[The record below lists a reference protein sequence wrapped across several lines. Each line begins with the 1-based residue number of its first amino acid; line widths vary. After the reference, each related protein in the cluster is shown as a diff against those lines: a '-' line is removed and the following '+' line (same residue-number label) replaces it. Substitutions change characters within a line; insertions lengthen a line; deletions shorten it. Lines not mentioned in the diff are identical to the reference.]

1 MRRRADGLSAAAIGR
16 LSGPVPMIR
25 IHTRPPLQDPY
36 GTASRTMAESVQI
49 RFVDTTDAGA
59 KARRQNVTPDGR
71 MTVLDVARTAR
82 VEITATCGARGRC
95 RSCRV
100 KILKGDVPPPT
111 VQDSIQLGTD
121 EVQERFRLSCQ
132 TRIIADCTILPV
144 PPITEG
150 GHQILDSSES
160 LGTDRLRLDC
170 GVEKHLVHASP
181 PVEEHHQTSDFE
193 EILQGLEGETSAH
206 VSADVLRKVPAALR
220 ERGGELTVTTFD
232 GRIIDVEAG
241 DSRPHVYGMAF
252 DIGTT
257 SVVGSLM
264 DLSSGEQ
271 LAATGS
277 VNPQAVYGGDL
288 MSRIAYAQFDHKRL
302 TTLRAKVLQAINGFV
317 KDACNEAGVSPAHV
331 YKIVIVGNTCMHH
344 VFLGIDTSYV
354 GLAPYAP
361 VVRQSLV
368 LPARDIPL
376 KSAPH
381 AQVCFL
387 PIVAGFVGADT
398 MACMLATRVHESE
411 EIRAFVDIGTNG
423 EVVMG
428 NRDRLMACS
437 APAGP
442 ALEGA
447 QIRHGMRGAL
457 GAIEK
462 VRVTEGVEY
471 RVIGNVPPI
480 GICGSGLIDACAGM
494 LDSDVLEPSGVLR
507 FDERDSLPASLMA
520 RMTKIE
526 NKEQF
531 ILAHAEETGKGEEI
545 AVTQSDIR
553 QLQLAKGAIF
563 SGIVMLMH
571 VMKLSGRDLA
581 ELMLC
586 GGFGNY
592 INIEN
597 AKRIRLLPD
606 LPSEKITYV
615 GNAALIG
622 GQMALLSETERRRAA
637 TLARRVEHVAL
648 ATHPQ
653 FQEIF
658 VDAIS
663 FEPLDSTLG
672 FSLSDGQGE
681 QSGSATSG
689 ERTRSR
695 PVSTGAG
702 ARTTP
707 DAGERKG
714 AATAGAARARRR
726 RRRGF
731 RALGSA

>member
-1 MRRRADGLSAAAIGR
+1 
-16 LSGPVPMIR
+16 
-25 IHTRPPLQDPY
+25 
-36 GTASRTMAESVQI
+36 MAESVQI
-49 RFVDTTDAGA
+49 RFVDTARPEA
-59 KARRQNVTPDGR
+59 RSRRQDVTPDGQ
-71 MTVLDVARTAR
+71 MTVLDVAREAG
-82 VEITATCGARGRC
+82 VEIVATCGARGRC

-100 KILKGDVPPPT
+100 KVLKGDVPPPT
-111 VQDSIQLGTD
+111 VQDSIQLGTE
-121 EVQERFRLSCQ
+121 EVHERFRLSCQ
-132 TRIIADCTILPV
+132 TRVIADCTVLPM
-144 PPITEG
+144 PPIAEG
-150 GHQILDSSES
+150 GHQILDSSEP
-160 LGTDRLRLDC
+160 LGTGRLRLDC
-170 GVEKHLVHASP
+170 GVEKRLVHADP
-181 PVEEHHQTSDFE
+181 PVEEHHQTSDLE
-193 EILQGLEGETSAH
+193 EILHGLGGGTPVH
-206 VSADVLRKVPAALR
+206 VSADALRKVPGALR
-220 ERGGELTVTTFD
+220 ECGGELTVTLFD
-232 GRIIDVEAG
+232 GRIIDVEPG
-241 DSRPHVYGMAF
+241 DTTRHVYGMAF

-264 DLSSGEQ
+264 DLGSGEQ
-271 LAATGS
+271 LAAAGS
-277 VNPQAVYGGDL
+277 VNPQSVYGGDL

-302 TTLRAKVLQAINGFV
+302 TTLRAKVLNAVNGFI
-317 KDACNEAGVSPAHV
+317 KAACDEAGVSPAHV

-361 VVRQSLV
+361 VVRRPLV
-368 LPARDIPL
+368 MPAPELPL
-376 KSAPH
+376 KGAPN

-398 MACMLATRVHESE
+398 MACLLATRIDDSD

-462 VRVTEGVEY
+462 VRVTDSVEC

-480 GICGSGLIDACAGM
+480 GICGSGLIDACAAM
-494 LDSDVLEPSGVLR
+494 LDSGVLEPSGVLR
-507 FDERDSLPASLMA
+507 FDDRGSLPAGLADRMA
-520 RMTKIE
+520 RIE
-526 NKEQF
+526 DKEQF
-531 ILAHAEETGKGEEI
+531 ILVHAEETGKGE
-545 AVTQSDIR
+545 AVTVTQSDVR

-571 VMKLSGRDLA
+571 VMKLSERDLA

-622 GQMALLSETERRRAA
+622 GQMALLSETERHRA
-637 TLARRVEHVAL
+637 TRLAGRVEHVAL
-648 ATHPQ
+648 ATHPR

-663 FEPLDSTLG
+663 FEPLDSSPGLSLG
-672 FSLSDGQGE
+672 DGQDGHPGAGAGGE
-681 QSGSATSG
+681 RATPRHVRKRPGPRATSNANG
-689 ERTRSR
+689 GRGGAA
-695 PVSTGAG
+695 TGAG
-702 ARTTP
+702 Q
-707 DAGERKG
+707 
-714 AATAGAARARRR
+714 ARRR
-726 RRRGF
+726 RRREF
-731 RALGSA
+731 RAFGGG

>member
-1 MRRRADGLSAAAIGR
+1 M
-16 LSGPVPMIR
+16 
-25 IHTRPPLQDPY
+25 T
-36 GTASRTMAESVQI
+36 ESVQI
-49 RFVDTTDAGA
+49 RFVDGAEADARS
-59 KARRQNVTPDGR
+59 RRQDVTPDGR
-71 MTVLDVARTAR
+71 MTILDTAR
-82 VEITATCGARGRC
+82 AAGIEIIATCGARGRC

-111 VQDSIQLGTD
+111 VQDSIQLGNE

-132 TRIIADCTILPV
+132 TRIIADCTVLPM
-144 PPITEG
+144 PPIAEG

-160 LGTDRLRLDC
+160 LGTDRLHLDC
-170 GVEKHLVHASP
+170 GIEKHLIHASP

-193 EILQGLEGETSAH
+193 EILHGLGDELSSAH
-206 VSADVLRKVPAALR
+206 VTVDVLRKIPAALR

-241 DSRPHVYGMAF
+241 DATQHVYGMAF

-257 SVVGSLM
+257 SVVGALM
-264 DLSSGEQ
+264 DLNSGEQ
-271 LAATGS
+271 LASTGS

-302 TTLRAKVLQAINGFV
+302 TTLRAKVLNAINGFV
-317 KDACNEAGVSPAHV
+317 KEACDQAGVSAAHV

-361 VVRQSLV
+361 VVRQPLV
-368 LPARDIPL
+368 MSARDLPL
-376 KSAPH
+376 KIAPN
-381 AQVCFL
+381 AQICFL

-398 MACMLATRVHESE
+398 MACMLATRVHDSE

-462 VRVTEGVEY
+462 VRVTDTVECH
-471 RVIGNVPPI
+471 VIGNVPPV

-494 LDSDVLEPSGVLR
+494 LDSKVLEPSGVLR
-507 FDERDSLPASLMA
+507 FDDRGSLPPPLMA

-531 ILAHAEETGKGEEI
+531 IIAHAEETGKGEEI
-545 AVTQSDIR
+545 TITQSDIR

-571 VMKLSGRDLA
+571 VMKLSEQDLA

-622 GQMALLSETERRRAA
+622 GQMALLSETERHRAA
-637 TLARRVEHVAL
+637 RLAERVEHVAL

-681 QSGSATSG
+681 HSG
-689 ERTRSR
+689 
-695 PVSTGAG
+695 TGAG
-702 ARTTP
+702 GDRTTP
-707 DAGERKG
+707 ARPVRTGTDSRTMPAASERRREAAAGG
-714 AATAGAARARRR
+714 GQTRRR
-726 RRRGF
+726 RRF
-731 RALGSA
+731 RVPGSG